1 MGKILSTLERHALLR
16 WADTFKPSGL
26 INVSTPISKCFK
38 TAAEQDLRNYWGL
51 ARTARNL
58 KVEEGI
64 RTKAHSQLF
73 LIRTK
78 MEKWFVAS
86 ALEAVQTRVI
96 SAADLLDG
104 TVFGSSLKQGVS
116 FRLPLSSCQPT
127 AHCAGGCYAHDG
139 LDASITTV
147 IRGSLNGAFAQHYEG
162 SAAGGRLR
170 LLQFFSIPL
179 KRAVRDSLLDSQRSS
194 FKREAR
200 IRMSHVGELTAYPE
214 FANAIAGMIHDLSE
228 GKVKC
233 IIYTRHKDAKLLDS
247 RLFVINFTL
256 DDASLNRRSWA
267 PKSARIVYSAWEG
280 QIRDDVGVNFLEHHH
295 LAHTASTGS
304 GKICPATR
312 PETTDKTCDG
322 VKCDFCFRPATRGE
336 QLITVSLRSSSHT
349 VPESSIAPRTATLT
363 KLQKQ
368 TYLSTTLKNP

>member
-1 MGKILSTLERHALLR
+1 MSKTLSTPERLALLK
-16 WADTFKPSGL
+16 WAESFNPAGL
-26 INVSTPISKCFK
+26 IPILTPVSKCIK
-38 TAAEQDLRNYWGL
+38 TAAELYLRNYWGL

-58 KVEEGI
+58 KVDEEI
-64 RTKAHSQLF
+64 RTQAHSKLF
-73 LIRTK
+73 LIRTR
-78 MEKWFVAS
+78 MEKWFVDS
-86 ALEAVQTRVI
+86 ALEALRTRVI

-127 AHCAGGCYAHDG
+127 ADCAGGCYAHDG

-162 SAAGGRLR
+162 SVAGERLG
-170 LLQFFSIPL
+170 LLKVFSIPL
-179 KRAVRDSLLDSQRSS
+179 KRAVHDSLRDSQRST

-214 FANAIAGMIHDLSE
+214 FANAIASMIHDLSE

-233 IIYTRHKDAKLLDS
+233 IIYTRHKDAKLLDP

-256 DDASLNRRSWA
+256 DNASLNRRSWA
-267 PKSARIVYSAWEG
+267 PESARIVYSAWEG
-280 QIRDDVGVNFLEHHH
+280 QIREDVGVNFLEHHH

-322 VKCDFCFRPATRGE
+322 VKCDFCFRAPTRDE
-336 QLITVSLRSSSHT
+336 QLVAVSLRISSQKS
-349 VPESSIAPRTATLT
+349 PESSTAPGTVTLT
-363 KLQKQ
+363 NL
-368 TYLSTTLKNP
+368 LK